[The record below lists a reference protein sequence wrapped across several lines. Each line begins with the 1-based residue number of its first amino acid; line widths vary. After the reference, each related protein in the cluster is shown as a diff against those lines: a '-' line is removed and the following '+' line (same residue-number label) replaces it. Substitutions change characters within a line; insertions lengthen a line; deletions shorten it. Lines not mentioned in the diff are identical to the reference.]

1 MKIKNKINK
10 NKKSVDPTEE
20 EKGNI
25 KKNKEKLQVSIELI
39 L

>member
-25 KKNKEKLQVSIELI
+25 KKKQRKITGFY
-39 L
+39 